1 MPVRRNKR
9 KTQKRQCWRKGGGL
23 PAPYFNA
30 PLAQPDAA
38 AGRDLLAPAGGST
51 LRPKIGGFIP
61 TVGEPF
67 VAAAS
72 KYIAPLA
79 LIAGYKFMEGTA
91 TRRKYSKRSRMT
103 RRKRERSG

>member
-1 MPVRRNKR
+1 MPVSKRRRTRRRGRRN
-9 KTQKRQCWRKGGGL
+9 GGGGGGPL

-30 PLAQPDAA
+30 PLSQPAAA
-38 AGRDLLAPAGGST
+38 AGHDLLAPSST
-51 LRPKIGGFIP
+51 VLRPRIGGFIP

-79 LIAGYKFMEGTA
+79 LIAGYKFMQKSGPSKK
-91 TRRKYSKRSRMT
+91 TRR
-103 RRKRERSG
+103 RR

>member
-1 MPVRRNKR
+1 MPVSKRRKTRRRGRRN
-9 KTQKRQCWRKGGGL
+9 GGGSL

-30 PLAQPDAA
+30 PLQQPAAA
-38 AGRDLLAPAGGST
+38 AGHDLLAPSST
-51 LRPKIGGFIP
+51 ILRPKIGGFIP

-79 LIAGYKFMEGTA
+79 LIAGYKFMQKSGPSKK
-91 TRRKYSKRSRMT
+91 TRR
-103 RRKRERSG
+103 RR